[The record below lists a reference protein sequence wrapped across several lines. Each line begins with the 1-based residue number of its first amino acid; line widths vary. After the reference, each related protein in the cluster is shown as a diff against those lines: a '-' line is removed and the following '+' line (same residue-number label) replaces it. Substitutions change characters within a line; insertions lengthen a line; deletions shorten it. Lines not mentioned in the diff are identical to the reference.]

1 MGEKEAQVM
10 WNHGPEV
17 LGQMKLKKLAC
28 KRGQGERNGRPDG
41 IPQRLRGGLKMV
53 VQMGSTFL
61 KVLPFLSFLLLV
73 GPEVTQAEVEF
84 PYERS
89 ETCGTC
95 HRDIYT
101 MWNRAMH
108 ANAYNDPI
116 FMSSFLQAFFE
127 TQGAATGFCLSC
139 HDPTSAIGRE
149 SNVKRDIKANGVTCD
164 FCHTIRE
171 VKLGS
176 PEGPFIK
183 TPGRVKTGPYT
194 DAESPAHTTER
205 KEFFKK
211 SELCGGCHQLKA
223 KTGVLIIGTYEEW
236 KESPYA
242 SSGVQCQDCHMPIQK
257 EKRVVSPELGAPK
270 RDVNLH
276 DLAGGH
282 SIEQVKSALKVKI
295 KEVKREGS
303 SLRVG
308 VEVANVASGHKIPTG
323 TPSRKLLLK
332 VIVKD
337 KSGRLYLEDEKV
349 FEKVLMNENKEIL
362 REDHDI
368 ILRAARI
375 YYDNRISP
383 KEVREIWYRF
393 NIPYKDLLRNYREK
407 LFIEA
412 KAMYCYLPKV
422 LAAHRMEIEVASDVK
437 RPR

>member
-1 MGEKEAQVM
+1 MRHKGKMSCLVFIAILTWIWLPVWGIGLTAER
-10 WNHGPEV
+10 
-17 LGQMKLKKLAC
+17 QM
-28 KRGQGERNGRPDG
+28 
-41 IPQRLRGGLKMV
+41 
-53 VQMGSTFL
+53 
-61 KVLPFLSFLLLV
+61 
-73 GPEVTQAEVEF
+73 

-89 ETCGTC
+89 EACGTC
-95 HRDIYT
+95 HKDIYA

-108 ANAYNDPI
+108 AHAYTDPI
-116 FMSSFLQAFFE
+116 FMSSFLQAFFK
-127 TQGAATGFCLSC
+127 TKGTATRFCLSC
-139 HDPTSAIGRE
+139 HDPTSAIGPE
-149 SNVKRDIKANGVTCD
+149 FDVASDIKGQGVTCD

-171 VKLGS
+171 VKLDH

-183 TPGRVKTGPYT
+183 IPGRVKTGPYT
-194 DAESPAHTTER
+194 NAESPAHLTER

-242 SSGVQCQDCHMPIQK
+242 SSGVQCQDCHMPVQK
-257 EKRVVSPELGAPK
+257 EKRIVSPELKAPK

-276 DLAGGH
+276 NLAGGH

-308 VEVANVASGHKIPTG
+308 VEMANVGSGHKIPTG

-332 VIVKD
+332 VVVRD

-349 FEKVLMNENKEIL
+349 FEKVLMDENKEIL
-362 REDHDI
+362 KEDHDI
-368 ILRAARI
+368 FLRAARI

-383 KEVREIWYRF
+383 KETREVWYSF
-393 NIPYKDLLRNYREK
+393 NIPYKDLLWDYRKK

-412 KAMYCYLPKV
+412 KAMYHYLPRV
-422 LAAHRMEIEVASDVK
+422 LAPRRMEIEVASDAV

>member
-1 MGEKEAQVM
+1 MRYKGKMSCLVFVALLM
-10 WNHGPEV
+10 WVWLPA
-17 LGQMKLKKLAC
+17 LGIGLAA
-28 KRGQGERNGRPDG
+28 ERH
-41 IPQRLRGGLKMV
+41 M
-53 VQMGSTFL
+53 
-61 KVLPFLSFLLLV
+61 
-73 GPEVTQAEVEF
+73 
-84 PYERS
+84 PYESS
-89 ETCGTC
+89 EACGTC
-95 HRDIYT
+95 HKDIYA

-127 TQGAATGFCLSC
+127 TQGAATKFCLSC
-139 HDPTSAIGRE
+139 HDPTSAIGPE
-149 SNVKRDIKANGVTCD
+149 FDVASDIKGQGVTCD

-171 VKLGS
+171 VKLDH

-194 DAESPAHTTER
+194 DAESPAHTTEQ
-205 KEFFKK
+205 KAFFKK

-257 EKRVVSPELGAPK
+257 GKRVVSPELGAPK

-282 SIEQVKSALKVKI
+282 SIEQIKTALKVKI
-295 KEVKREGS
+295 KEVKQEGNT
-303 SLRVG
+303 LHVG
-308 VEVANVASGHKIPTG
+308 VEVANVGSGHKVPTG

-332 VIVKD
+332 VLVRD

-349 FEKVLMNENKEIL
+349 FEKVLIDENKEIL

-375 YYDNRISP
+375 FYDNRISP
-383 KEVREIWYRF
+383 KETREVWYSF
-393 NIPYKDLLRNYREK
+393 TIPYKDLLKNYEKK

-412 KAMYCYLPKV
+412 KAMYHYLPRV
-422 LAAHRMEIEVASDVK
+422 LAPHRMEIEVASDAV